1 MSDRHPPFIAV
12 AVVDDDADMRRTLAA
27 ILNRQPDMRCAGAFT
42 SAEEALRAIPALRPD
57 LVLMD
62 INLPGMSGVECVRV
76 LSSRV
81 PGLQIVMLTVYDDD
95 DDVFNS
101 LQAGAL
107 GYLLKPV
114 QSAALADAIREVHGG
129 GAPMSTRIARRVVQ
143 AFKRTERPV
152 GGTADLTSRER
163 EVLDL
168 LAKGYQSKEIAC
180 QLGMSYWTVE
190 THVAHIYRKLH
201 VRSRAQAV
209 ARFLSFAT
217 PKQ

>member
-1 MSDRHPPFIAV
+1 MTDAPISV

-27 ILNRQPDMRCAGAFT
+27 LLDRQPDMRCAGTFA
-42 SAEEALRAIPALRPD
+42 SSEEALRGIPSLRPN

-62 INLPGMSGVECVRV
+62 INLPGMSGVECVRA
-76 LSSRV
+76 LSSKM

-107 GYLLKPV
+107 GYLLKPL
-114 QSAALADAIREVHGG
+114 QSAALAEAIREVHSG
-129 GAPMSTRIARRVVQ
+129 GAPMSTKIARRVVQ
-143 AFKRTERPV
+143 AFKKPAPPADEI
-152 GGTADLTSRER
+152 ADLTPRER

-168 LAKGYQSKEIAC
+168 LAKGYQSKEIAV
-180 QLGMSYWTVE
+180 QLAMSYWTVE
-190 THVAHIYRKLH
+190 THVAHIYQKLH

-209 ARFLSFAT
+209 AKYLG
-217 PKQ
+217 

>member
-1 MSDRHPPFIAV
+1 MTDARPPLISV

-27 ILNRQPDMRCAGAFT
+27 FLDRQPDLRCAGTFAT
-42 SAEEALRAIPALRPD
+42 AEEAQRMIPVVRPD

-62 INLPGMSGVECVRV
+62 INLPGMSGVECVRA
-76 LSSRV
+76 LSSQM
-81 PGLQIVMLTVYDDD
+81 PGLQIMMLTVYDDD

-114 QSAALADAIREVHGG
+114 QSAVLAEAIREVHGG
-129 GAPMSTRIARRVVQ
+129 GAPMSTKIARRVVQ
-143 AFKRTERPV
+143 AFKKAETPS
-152 GGTADLTSRER
+152 GGIVDLTPRER

-168 LAKGYQSKEIAC
+168 LAKGYQSKEIAV
-180 QLGMSYWTVE
+180 QLAMSYWTVE
-190 THVAHIYRKLH
+190 THVAHIYRRLH

-209 ARFLSFAT
+209 AKFLGA
-217 PKQ
+217 